1 LITFQKEITLINSI
15 SRAQLLRLAALSASV
30 LVLSTAAFA
39 DENEITRDMIL
50 NDPETPTGGNPNGDL
65 TIVDFFDYNCPYC
78 KAAAKN
84 LEKVVKEDGNIRV
97 VYKDWPILHPT
108 SIIGARLALA
118 AKYQGKYLPVHHALM
133 DIPGYGIPQ
142 EKMVE
147 AAHGAGV
154 DAPQLDSD
162 MTVHANDIAR
172 LIKRNLNIAEA
183 IGLQGTPGFLVGNF
197 KVNEALNEQ
206 GFLRVVADARAGQ
219 KIK

>member
-1 LITFQKEITLINSI
+1 MPNAI
-15 SRAQLLRLAALSASV
+15 SRTQFLRLAALSATI
-30 LVLSTAAFA
+30 LVMPSGVFA
-39 DENEITRDMIL
+39 DDNEITRDMIF

-78 KAAAKN
+78 KGAAKP
-84 LEKVVKEDGNIRV
+84 LEKVVKADGNIRL

-133 DIPGYGIPQ
+133 NIDGYGVAA

-147 AAHGAGV
+147 ATRSAGI
-154 DAPQLDSD
+154 DAAQLDSD
-162 MTVHANDIAR
+162 MTGHADDIAR

-183 IGLQGTPGFLVGNF
+183 IGLQGTPGFLVGPF
-197 KVNEALNEQ
+197 KVNQALNEQ
-206 GFLRVVADARAGQ
+206 GFVRAVADARARQ
-219 KIK
+219 KTK